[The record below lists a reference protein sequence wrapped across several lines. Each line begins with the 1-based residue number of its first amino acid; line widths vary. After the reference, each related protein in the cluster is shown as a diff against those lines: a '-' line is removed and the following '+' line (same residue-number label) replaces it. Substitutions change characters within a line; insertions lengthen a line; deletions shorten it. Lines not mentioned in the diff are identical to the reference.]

1 MKQNKTTNLLRV
13 NNDEVISSNPQM
25 VKEKHFNINFK
36 KPIEYILIGVITYL
50 CFSFIIL
57 EIDFRELSEHVRL
70 VFMMVLPSIYFMKW
84 FKDDTFDK

>member
-36 KPIEYILIGVITYL
+36 KPIVYILIGVITYL
-50 CFSFIIL
+50 CFSFVIL
-57 EIDFRELSEHVRL
+57 EIDFREWPNSDRFTFILIL
-70 VFMMVLPSIYFMKW
+70 GWIYFN
-84 FKDDTFDK
+84 FFYQ